1 MQVICDAIKSV
12 RNIRTEMNVPP
23 SRRAS
28 MIIVTDNKTLFE
40 SGIAFYEKLAGAKD
54 VVVTDSETN
63 VPEGSVNIIVDGAK
77 IFIPMD
83 ELIDTEK
90 ERERLTKEKE
100 RLQSEIDRVEKKLS
114 NEGFVAKAPAKLIEE
129 EKAKGVKY
137 REMYD
142 KVVEALAKL
151 G

>member
-1 MQVICDAIKSV
+1 M
-12 RNIRTEMNVPP
+12 
-23 SRRAS
+23 
-28 MIIVTDNKTLFE
+28 
-40 SGIAFYEKLAGAKD
+40 
-54 VVVTDSETN
+54 
-63 VPEGSVNIIVDGAK
+63 
-77 IFIPMD
+77 PMD

-90 ERERLTKEKE
+90 EKERLTKEKE

-114 NEGFVAKAPAKLIEE
+114 NEGFVSKAPAKLIEE

-137 REMYD
+137 KEMYD

>member
-1 MQVICDAIKSV
+1 
-12 RNIRTEMNVPP
+12 
-23 SRRAS
+23 
-28 MIIVTDNKTLFE
+28 MIIVTDNKALFE

-54 VVVTDSETN
+54 VVVTDSEAN
-63 VPEGSVNIIVDGAK
+63 VPEGSVNVIVDGAK

-90 ERERLTKEKE
+90 EKERLTKEKE
-100 RLQSEIDRVEKKLS
+100 RLQSEIDRVEKKLA

-137 REMYD
+137 KEMYD
-142 KVVEALAKL
+142 KVVESLNKL